1 MNHDHLQALPSSA
14 MLSKL
19 LRAADSSITSGGCSR
34 RHWLALLAA
43 SCFGASAAP
52 ALAVRP
58 GQRQS
63 HDAGVSTR
71 EARDDAVRQLP
82 VTKLSM
88 KDRNRVSAVVNDTAI
103 FRRMPTQTIACDS
116 RLYQFLVNNPDLV
129 VSIWRSLG
137 ISDVALE
144 RTGPN
149 TFRTDDKQGTAGTL
163 EILHSTP
170 DTLLAFADG
179 SYDGALFSRKVLGK
193 TVLLLKAGY
202 YQDNNQTPFVTCR
215 LDAFIQIENV
225 GAELLVKSFQP
236 LVGHFADHNFRETA
250 NFVAT
255 LHHAAEVNPGKVEQL
270 AGKLNDVS
278 PVTRQQF
285 VQITNSVSARV
296 SSRDESAFVE
306 PPQLARK
313 PASNSPVRR

>member
-1 MNHDHLQALPSSA
+1 M
-14 MLSKL
+14 
-19 LRAADSSITSGGCSR
+19 
-34 RHWLALLAA
+34 LAA
-43 SCFGASAAP
+43 GFAGLSASP
-52 ALAVRP
+52 AWAVRP

-63 HDAGVSTR
+63 HDSGVSSR
-71 EARDDAVRQLP
+71 EAREDAIRQLP
-82 VTKLSM
+82 LTKLSM
-88 KDRNRVSAVVNDTAI
+88 KDRNRVSGVVSDTAI
-103 FRRMPTQTIACDS
+103 FRRMPAQTIACDS

-129 VSIWRSLG
+129 VSMWRSLG

-149 TFRTDDKQGTAGTL
+149 TFRTDDKQGTAGVL
-163 EILHSTP
+163 EIVYSSA
-170 DTLLAFADG
+170 DTLVAFADG

-193 TVLLLKAGY
+193 SVLLLKAGY
-202 YQDNNQTPFVTCR
+202 YQDNNQVPFVNCR

-225 GAELLVKSFQP
+225 GAELLIKSFQP

-255 LHHAAEVNPGKVEQL
+255 LNRAAEVNPGKVEQL

-296 SSRDESAFVE
+296 SQRDESVDVE